1 MPKVEPSR
9 KKVTIWTLKSQVLNK
24 KISSVYAKHN
34 ILFSLN
40 QHNNALIIN
49 QNKKHRLIL
58 TLTPIAVN
66 YISKYWFFII
76 SYCKVLF
83 NRIKIGFRIRD

>member
-9 KKVTIWTLKSQVLNK
+9 KKVTIWTLKLQVLNE

-66 YISKYWFFII
+66 YISKYWFVII